1 MMIRNSIVVLSAAS
15 LLLSSSAIA
24 ADGRKESYVDTNKFW
39 IMFTAN
45 Y

>member
-1 MMIRNSIVVLSAAS
+1 MIRRNRIVLLSAAS
-15 LLLSSSAIA
+15 LLLSSVAIA

-39 IMFTAN
+39 IKFTAN